1 MKSEKIEDTGENKPA
16 GGGRRVWLKIILPL
30 LILTLGIAGAVYLER
45 TGPEAPRKSPE
56 KQVPLVQT
64 TVVSRSDRR
73 VSSPA
78 MGTVIPSREL
88 LLKSRVSGEIVFAHP
103 EFVEGGMIRKGE
115 VILQIDP
122 ADYALIVTQ
131 KQMGVTQART
141 ELQLELGRQD
151 VAAREWKMLN
161 ADAEADPS
169 DEALALRKPHLEK
182 ARADLKAAEAD
193 LEKALL
199 DLDRTRI
206 TAPFDAVVRSRNVEM
221 GSQTTAGESLATLA
235 GTDAYWIQA
244 AIAISRL
251 KWIQAPRKAGQ
262 TGSRVRVVYSEGRER
277 RGTVIRML
285 SDLQTDGRL
294 ARLLIEVPDPLNIRS
309 ASANLPPLLIGEYVR
324 LEIEGIEIADVFEI
338 PRSALRDGSRIWVVN
353 ADSIL
358 EIRPVEPLW
367 SDEKSIYLDQ
377 GLSDGEHLVVS
388 DLAVPVDGMELR
400 IEKSVQESP
409 AQTSSTQN
417 SHQP

>member
-1 MKSEKIEDTGENKPA
+1 
-16 GGGRRVWLKIILPL
+16 
-30 LILTLGIAGAVYLER
+30 
-45 TGPEAPRKSPE
+45 
-56 KQVPLVQT
+56 
-64 TVVSRSDRR
+64 
-73 VSSPA
+73 
-78 MGTVIPSREL
+78 
-88 LLKSRVSGEIVFAHP
+88 
-103 EFVEGGMIRKGE
+103 
-115 VILQIDP
+115 
-122 ADYALIVTQ
+122 
-131 KQMGVTQART
+131 
-141 ELQLELGRQD
+141 
-151 VAAREWKMLN
+151 
-161 ADAEADPS
+161 
-169 DEALALRKPHLEK
+169 
-182 ARADLKAAEAD
+182 
-193 LEKALL
+193 
-199 DLDRTRI
+199 
-206 TAPFDAVVRSRNVEM
+206 
-221 GSQTTAGESLATLA
+221 
-235 GTDAYWIQA
+235 
-244 AIAISRL
+244 
-251 KWIQAPRKAGQ
+251 
-262 TGSRVRVVYSEGRER
+262 
-277 RGTVIRML
+277 ML